1 MNLNGEL
8 IPNNKQVFNNF
19 NRAFKYGDALFE
31 TIKVIDLNVIF
42 LEDHYFRLMASM
54 RMLRMEIPM
63 DFTLEF
69 FQEEIIK
76 TVNEFSLKNARVR
89 ITVFRNDGGLYL
101 PKDNKVNYLIEV
113 NELNLTIKQ
122 NYEIDVFKDHFV
134 YSGLLSTIKTTNKLI
149 NVLGSIYAS
158 ENKFDNCVLLN
169 EKKNVVEVLNGNIF
183 LVANNIIKTP
193 PISEGCIKGII
204 RKKILEIAQKKD
216 EFNIE
221 ETQISPF
228 DLLKA
233 DEIFITNAI
242 IGIQSVTKYKKKK
255 FNIEIAKELAEE
267 LQNLV

>member
-1 MNLNGEL
+1 MNLNGKL
-8 IPNNKQVFNNF
+8 IPNNKQVFNNL

-31 TIKVIDLNVIF
+31 TIKVIDLKVIF

-63 DFTLEF
+63 NFTLEF

-76 TVNEFSLKNARVR
+76 TVNEYPLKNARVR
-89 ITVFRNDGGLYL
+89 ITVFRNDEGLYL
-101 PKDNKVNYLIEV
+101 PKDNTVNYLIEV

-122 NYEIDVFKDHFV
+122 NYEIDVFKDYFV

-183 LVANNIIKTP
+183 LVANNTIKTP
-193 PISEGCIKGII
+193 LISEGCIKGII
-204 RKKILEIAQKKD
+204 RKKILEITQKKD
-216 EFNIE
+216 KYNIE

-242 IGIQSVTKYKKKK
+242 IGIQSVTKYKKKE
-255 FNIEIAKELAEE
+255 FNIEIAQELAKEL
-267 LQNLV
+267 QKLV